1 MEAALRLLTKEAL
14 RDHNFGQTFFDNGLP
29 GDEGIVKEADL
40 AKTNRLAFKFFARH
54 SEIRMRK
61 QVKEAKTM
69 VGRLMVSA
77 MEEYDDVMTGMHLEP
92 DSRNLS
98 AQLSNAEE
106 EAIKKSDPDKI
117 FKTHPSFDPVFMKV

>member
-1 MEAALRLLTKEAL
+1 
-14 RDHNFGQTFFDNGLP
+14 
-29 GDEGIVKEADL
+29 
-40 AKTNRLAFKFFARH
+40 
-54 SEIRMRK
+54 MRR

-98 AQLSNAEE
+98 AESTSPSADE
-106 EAIKKSDPDKI
+106 EANKKSDPDKI
-117 FKTHPSFDPVFMKV
+117 FKTYPSFDPVFMKV